1 MSVFDEKDSATL
13 KILGYS
19 ALGFGILT
27 VALIILAM
35 AVT

>member
-1 MSVFDEKDSATL
+1 MSVFDEKIQQLED
-13 KILGYS
+13 LGLQRS
-19 ALGFGILT
+19 RFSILT

>member
-1 MSVFDEKDSATL
+1 MSVFDEEDSAIL
-13 KILGYS
+13 KLLGYG
-19 ALGFGILT
+19 ALGIGVLT